1 MERKSKALILIIFF
15 LLSTVLFAQEGPAQ
29 QQNSEITEEAAEE
42 TAEEAAEEEI
52 NRLTS
57 AERMQINMELKTS
70 SLSELAVWC
79 RTLGLSENG
88 TRENLIERI
97 REHFR
102 ITVSPSSARQKIIKI
117 ESAQTSEY
125 FTIDVIGEDYARLKG
140 DVRLSLQDGEKIH
153 KINADE
159 ILFNRTRNIINAS
172 GNVFYEKVD
181 GSSVETFR
189 GQSITVNIDNWSSI
203 FLDGNTEKKLSSD
216 GSAYLFSGKV
226 ISRSDEEATILSN
239 ASISNAA
246 SDEAYWSISA
256 SKLWLLQGADFAIL
270 NAVLKVGEIP
280 VLYFPFFYY
289 PADEL
294 VFHPVIGYRS
304 REGAF
309 VQTTTYIL
317 GQPKADPS
325 TQSSITRILGDSSDK
340 EKELQGL
347 FLHTTGKKRVNPNSV
362 SLKALVDYYV
372 NLGAYTGIEFTSPQ
386 KGILNP
392 IGLSLGLGF
401 SRTITQT
408 GGNFTP
414 YKKNDEGFYDG
425 TFDWNESNLF
435 SEIVPFRYR
444 MTLESA
450 ISGKYGRLSW
460 SFPFYSDPFID
471 RDFLKRTES
480 MDWMNMIQ
488 QGAAIEESSSETE
501 IGDYRW
507 NMNGNLNPSLPFLA
521 PAVSRVSISNIS
533 TTVSFR
539 QITDSVISAS
549 NPYSPGRSFFAP
561 DKYTI
566 YNFSGS
572 ITGTPLTLGNKRD
585 NKNSPDKKEQID
597 PFNGYGI
604 PISPFTSENENNSNT
619 ASLDIKPKDIIS
631 PPAISS
637 TFNIPGEGNNVFS
650 VDYSLSPTSSSE
662 LQFWTSN
669 WKSSE
674 DVDWNEYQS
683 ILLNITGN
691 GNLNFRL
698 DHSSGFYNNSLSF
711 TGRAT
716 WQDYSYLNEE
726 FYTNQTTGIVNETAM
741 ENARKQQY
749 GQTNYLTSYTYNTTL
764 RPIYNDAVFGQSNVQ
779 YTFGGTLVKSKKY
792 DNGDEPELEPEWG
805 SWVKEDR
812 SKDIYGLTSHKL
824 STNFDANIMDKRQN
838 LTLSADLPPLDGLVA
853 GNATFRVW
861 ISETSIS
868 TRMEKPPEED
878 EWIFKPIYF
887 TETLRFGKS
896 NSFTYYMVVNPEEN
910 NEIDTIKSTLILWNL
925 SAVFTAIKTT
935 RSVFTVN
942 DTGNASWTAEGEPTL
957 LPKELSIA
965 YRQSSSNIEII
976 KNRINL
982 TFNLDSTLQF
992 DLQQYTNSNFRFSI
1006 GMTTNVTGFLELRL
1020 SFSTINA
1027 GIWRYLEGFP
1037 GTEELPYNIF
1047 DDEQKNLFLDLANSL
1062 NIFDESK
1069 RLRSGFKMQ
1078 RLNFTAI
1085 HYLGDWRAE
1094 LHVGMY
1100 PHQDLITK
1108 KYNFTSDISFLIQW
1122 TPIPEIKS
1130 DYALDGKEDR
1140 WRKRQ

>member
-1 MERKSKALILIIFF
+1 MERKSKALILITFF
-15 LLSTVLFAQEGPAQ
+15 LLSTVLFAQKEPALEQ
-29 QQNSEITEEAAEE
+29 VPEIAEE
-42 TAEEAAEEEI
+42 IAEEEI
-52 NRLTS
+52 SPLTP
-57 AERMQINMELKTS
+57 AERMQVNMELKTS

-79 RTLGLSENG
+79 RTLGLSESG
-88 TRENLIERI
+88 TKENLIERI
-97 REHFR
+97 KEHFK
-102 ITVSPSSARQKIIKI
+102 ITETSAPANQKIIKI

-125 FTIDVIGEDYARLKG
+125 FSIDVIGEDYARLKG

-153 KINADE
+153 RINANE

-172 GNVFYEKVD
+172 GNVMYEKVD

-203 FLDGNTEKKLSSD
+203 FLDGSTEKKLNSD

-226 ISRSDEEATILSN
+226 ISRSDEEATILNN

-256 SKLWLLQGADFAIL
+256 SKLWLLQGADFAIF

-325 TQSSITRILGDSSDK
+325 TQSSITRILGDTSDK

-347 FLHTTGKKRVNPNSV
+347 FLHATGKKIVNPNSV

-401 SRTITQT
+401 SRTITQE
-408 GGNFTP
+408 GGNFNP
-414 YKKNDEGFYDG
+414 YKKNADGFYDG
-425 TFDWNESNLF
+425 TFDWNKSNLF
-435 SEIVPFRYR
+435 SEVVPFRYR

-450 ISGKYGRLSW
+450 ISGKYGRLAW

-471 RDFLKRTES
+471 RDFLKRTEN

-488 QGAAIEESSSETE
+488 QGAAMEESSSETE

-507 NMNGNLNPSLPFLA
+507 NMNGNLNPSFPILA
-521 PAVSRVSISNIS
+521 PAISRISVSNIS

-539 QITDSVISAS
+539 QITDSVISLS

-572 ITGTPLTLGNKRD
+572 ITGTPVTLGK
-585 NKNSPDKKEQID
+585 KQGKTSSDKKEQID

-604 PISPFTSENENNSNT
+604 PISPFASESEDKNNSNT
-619 ASLDIKPKDIIS
+619 ASLDVKPKDIIS

-637 TFNIPGEGNNVFS
+637 AFSMPGEGNNVFS

-669 WKSSE
+669 WKSNE
-674 DVDWNEYQS
+674 DIDWNEHQS

-691 GNLNFRL
+691 GNLNLRM
-698 DHSSGFYNNSLSF
+698 DHSNGLYNNSLSF

-716 WQDYSYLNEE
+716 WQDYSYLNEK
-726 FYTNQTTGIVNETAM
+726 FYTNQTTGEVNETAM
-741 ENARKQQY
+741 KNARKQQY
-749 GQTNYLTSYTYNTTL
+749 GQTNYLTSYTYNTTI

-792 DNGDEPELEPEWG
+792 DNGDKAELEPEWG

-824 STNFDANIMDKRQN
+824 STNFDANVMNKKQN
-838 LTLSADLPPLDGLVA
+838 LSLSADLPPLDGLVS

-861 ISETSIS
+861 ISETTIS
-868 TRMEKPPEED
+868 TRMEKPPEKD

-896 NSFTYYMVVNPEEN
+896 SSFTYYMVVNPEEN
-910 NEIDTIKSTLILWNL
+910 NEIDTIKSTLTLWYF
-925 SAVFTAIKTT
+925 SAAYTAAKTKKLDFVKT
-935 RSVFTVN
+935 AQ
-942 DTGNASWTAEGEPTL
+942 GGSWVADGEPTL
-957 LPKELSIA
+957 LPKELSLA

-976 KNRINL
+976 KNRVNL

-1006 GMTTNVTGFLELRL
+1006 GMTTNITGFLELKL
-1020 SFSTINA
+1020 TMSSINSVV
-1027 GIWRYLEGFP
+1027 WRYFKDVPGF
-1037 GTEELPYNIF
+1037 EEQTSMYTDGPQN
-1047 DDEQKNLFLDLANSL
+1047 NLFTDLFDSFNL
-1062 NIFDESK
+1062 FDESK
-1069 RLRSGFKMQ
+1069 RRRSGFKMQ
-1078 RLNFTAI
+1078 KLNFSAI
-1085 HYLGDWRAE
+1085 HYLGDWKAE
-1094 LHVGMY
+1094 LQVGMY
-1100 PHQDLITK
+1100 PHQDPATK
-1108 KYNFTSDISFLIQW
+1108 KYDFISDISFIIQW
-1122 TPIPEIKS
+1122 TPIPEIKT

>member
-1 MERKSKALILIIFF
+1 MERKSNSFITKYLVFF
-15 LLSTVLFAQEGPAQ
+15 LFTAALYAQEDPAQ
-29 QQNSEITEEAAEE
+29 QQVPEITEEAV
-42 TAEEAAEEEI
+42 EEAAEEEI
-52 NRLTS
+52 NPLTS
-57 AERMQINMELKTS
+57 AERTRINMELKTS

-79 RTLGLSENG
+79 RTLGLSEGG
-88 TRENLIERI
+88 TRETLVERI
-97 REHFR
+97 REHFK
-102 ITVSPSSARQKIIKI
+102 ISESPSSSRQKIIKI

-125 FTIDVIGEDYARLKG
+125 FTIDAVGEDYARLKG

-153 KINADE
+153 KINANE

-203 FLDGNTEKKLSSD
+203 FLDGSTEKKLSSD

-256 SKLWLLQGADFAIL
+256 SRLWLLQGADFAIL

-309 VQTTTYIL
+309 VQTTTYII
-317 GQPKADPS
+317 GQPKTDPA
-325 TQSSITRILGDSSDK
+325 TQSSITRILGDTSDK
-340 EKELQGL
+340 EKKLQGL
-347 FLHTTGKKRVNPNSV
+347 FLHTTGKKRVNPNEV

-386 KGILNP
+386 VGILNP
-392 IGLSLGLGF
+392 VGLSLGLGF
-401 SRTITQT
+401 SRTISQV
-408 GGNFTP
+408 GNNYTP
-414 YKKNDEGFYDG
+414 YKKNAEDLYDG
-425 TFDWNESNLF
+425 TFDWNKSNLF
-435 SEIVPFRYR
+435 SEVVPFRYR

-450 ISGKYGRLSW
+450 ISGRYGRLAW

-471 RDFLKRTES
+471 RDFLKRAES

-488 QGAAIEESSSETE
+488 QGAAIEDASSETE

-521 PAVSRVSISNIS
+521 PAVSKISISNIS
-533 TTVSFR
+533 TTVSFSK
-539 QITDSVISAS
+539 ITDKVIFDD
-549 NPYSPGRSFFAP
+549 NPFSPGRSFFAP

-566 YNFSGS
+566 YNLSGS
-572 ITGTPLTLGNKRD
+572 ITGMPVNLGKKQD
-585 NKNSPDKKEQID
+585 KTSSDKKEQID

-604 PISPFTSENENNSNT
+604 PISPFTNESDDNNANS
-619 ASLDIKPKDIIS
+619 APLDVKPKDIIS
-631 PPAISS
+631 PPAISN
-637 TFNIPGEGNNVFS
+637 TFSIPGEGNNVFS
-650 VDYSLSPTSSSE
+650 VDYSISPTSSSE
-662 LQFWTSN
+662 LQFWTSK

-674 DVDWNEYQS
+674 EVNWNEYQS
-683 ILLNITGN
+683 ILINLTGN

-711 TGRAT
+711 TGRAN

-726 FYTNQTTGIVNETAM
+726 FYTNPTTGEVNETAM

-764 RPIYNDAVFGQSNVQ
+764 RPIYNDAIFGQSSVQ

-792 DNGDEPELEPEWG
+792 ENGDQPQLEPEWG

-824 STNFDANIMDKRQN
+824 SSNFDANIMDKRQN

-853 GNATFRVW
+853 GSATFRVW
-861 ISETSIS
+861 ISETIIS
-868 TRMEKPPEED
+868 TRMEKPPEES

-896 NSFTYYMVVNPEEN
+896 NSFTYYMVINPEEN
-910 NEIDTIKSTLILWNL
+910 NEINTIKSTLTLWNL

-957 LPKELSIA
+957 LPKELSVA
-965 YRQSSSNIEII
+965 YRQTSSNIEII
-976 KNRINL
+976 KNRVNL

-1006 GMTTNVTGFLELRL
+1006 GMTTNITGFLELRL
-1020 SFSTINA
+1020 SFSSINA
-1027 GIWRYLEGFP
+1027 GIWRYFEGFP
-1037 GTEELPYNIF
+1037 GTEELPYHLF
-1047 DDEQKNLFLDLANSL
+1047 DDEQKNLFLDLTNSL
-1062 NIFDESK
+1062 NLFDESK
-1069 RLRSGFKMQ
+1069 RRKTGFKMQ
-1078 RLNFTAI
+1078 RLNLTAT
-1085 HYLGDWRAE
+1085 HFLGDWRAE
-1094 LHVGMY
+1094 LQVAMY
-1100 PHQDLITK
+1100 PYQKDPKSNI
-1108 KYNFTSDISFLIQW
+1108 YEFTSDISFLIQW
-1122 TPIPEIKS
+1122 TPIPEIKT
-1130 DYALDGKEDR
+1130 DYALDGKTDK
-1140 WRKRQ
+1140 WIKRQ